1 MNRLFALAL
10 GAFLLPGA
18 SIEAEIRSW
27 RVGDAQHPWTLN
39 PVSGRIDFG
48 RGWGVELLADDD
60 GDGLIDEDPVE
71 LIDNDG
77 DALIN
82 EDPVDPQV
90 DNDGDGTINEDPI
103 NNIDDDGDGQID

>member
-1 MNRLFALAL
+1 MIRLFALKA
-10 GAFLLPGA
+10 GRRPTSGA

-27 RVGDAQHPWTLN
+27 RVGDAEHPWTLK
-39 PVSGRIDFG
+39 PVSGRIDLG
-48 RGWGVELLADDD
+48 RGWGVELLADD

-77 DALIN
+77 DAFIN

-90 DNDGDGTINEDPI
+90 DNDGDGALNEDPI
-103 NNIDDDGDGQID
+103 NNIDDEIADGTD